1 MFLYFLCCVFE
12 HFEPPKIFQ
21 EIEGFKANFFP
32 VSWKQESVKVVCEEA
47 LVIFAW
53 VLDSNPNF
61 TLVLRLSESRK
72 KSKCKF

>member
-32 VSWKQESVKVVCEEA
+32 FSWKQESVKVVCEEA

-61 TLVLRLSESRK
+61 TLRLYYQKAEK
-72 KSKCKF
+72 KQV

>member
-21 EIEGFKANFFP
+21 EIEGFNANFFP
-32 VSWKQESVKVVCEEA
+32 VSWNQESVKVVCEEA

-53 VLDSNPNF
+53 VLDFNPNF
-61 TLVLRLSESRK
+61 TLVFTLSESSQ
-72 KSKCKF
+72 KSKC

>member
-1 MFLYFLCCVFE
+1 MFIYFLCCVFE
-12 HFEPPKIFQ
+12 HFEQPKIFQ

-32 VSWKQESVKVVCEEA
+32 VSWKQEIVKVVCEEA

-61 TLVLRLSESRK
+61 TLEFTLSESSQ
-72 KSKCKF
+72 KSKC